1 MIIARKFAV
10 WGCLGKVL
18 SDKLQRLQ
26 NRAFRIIT
34 REGYETRAKDILIK
48 AGFSDLQTRR
58 EQQLATLMYKIK
70 HEMLPNYLQDI
81 FINTQEVHNHNT
93 RHREFNYTL
102 PMPNTN
108 AMKKSFGYRGAE
120 TWNALPID
128 LKSLGSV
135 ATFKSRVK
143 QCRLI

>member
-1 MIIARKFAV
+1 MKERKQSNLINAVNIKNASVPPEDFFA
-10 WGCLGKVL
+10 
-18 SDKLQRLQ
+18 S
-26 NRAFRIIT
+26 
-34 REGYETRAKDILIK
+34 
-48 AGFSDLQTRR
+48 S
-58 EQQLATLMYKIK
+58 KINTSGIF
-70 HEMLPNYLQDI
+70 PNYLQDI

-108 AMKKSFGYRGAE
+108 AMKKSLSYRGAE

-135 ATFKSRVK
+135 ATFKSGVK